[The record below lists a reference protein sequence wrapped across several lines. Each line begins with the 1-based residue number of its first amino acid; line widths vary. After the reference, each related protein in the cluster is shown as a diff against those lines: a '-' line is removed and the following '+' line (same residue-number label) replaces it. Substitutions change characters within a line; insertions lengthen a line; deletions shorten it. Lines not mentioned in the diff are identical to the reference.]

1 MKKNRFVILFLC
13 LTVFAIQGQQ
23 STVAAGGVATG
34 AGGSVTYSIGQTVY
48 KYISNSDIIVAQ
60 GVQQPYEIAM
70 LSVVEDTF
78 NTIKIEV
85 YPNPTTSYLIINIQN
100 NELSD
105 LNFQLFNVMG
115 KLIEQ
120 KKITSLNE
128 ILSLDNMPC
137 STYFLKVFSDKN
149 EIKLFKIIKK

>member
-23 STVAAGGVATG
+23 STVAAGGVATC
-34 AGGSVTYSIGQTVY
+34 AGGSVTYSRGQTLY
-48 KYISNSDIIVAQ
+48 KYSSNSDIIVAQ

-105 LNFQLFNVMG
+105 LNFQFFNVMG

-120 KKITSLNE
+120 KKITSSNE